1 MGKTRVC
8 GAACHKAKGNKCRC
22 WCGGV
27 FHGSGGL
34 DARKAFMVEFIV
46 EIVPTTERAFQEI
59 TGQPDLFA
67 DMDAGN
73 RWRGAI
79 HAAVEAHM
87 NPAPK
92 RMAATR

>member
-27 FHGSGGL
+27 FHGSGAL
-34 DARKAFMVEFIV
+34 DARK
-46 EIVPTTERAFQEI
+46 
-59 TGQPDLFA
+59 GQPDLFA

-79 HAAVEAHM
+79 HAAVEARM

-92 RMAATR
+92 RIAATR